1 MLIIVSWAK
10 AGLAGDW
17 ILYLVDISVFWILIF
32 SLKGKRAKKQM
43 IILGAPIFILII
55 VFIISYFN
63 PAYKVLNEDEW
74 IKLNVQKSLTEEAN
88 ISKVQMAIKAF
99 DNIYKVSKKD
109 PELSV
114 ALFFHF
120 KNNYYDR
127 FNKEATPIDKLIIRY
142 QNNIKLNKNEY
153 LPNLPLKN
161 SKVAIDFTHFIF
173 QILILA

>member
-1 MLIIVSWAK
+1 
-10 AGLAGDW
+10 
-17 ILYLVDISVFWILIF
+17 
-32 SLKGKRAKKQM
+32 M

-74 IKLNVQKSLTEEAN
+74 IKLNVQKSLTEEFN

-127 FNKEATPIDKLIIRY
+127 IWSFFILLTWYNNFKNKVS
-142 QNNIKLNKNEY
+142 KN
-153 LPNLPLKN
+153 
-161 SKVAIDFTHFIF
+161 A
-173 QILILA
+173 